1 MQKFYSMVKGSRPDF
16 YPYVSFFKLKSAM
29 KYFFCFSLKSYLN
42 FLYSEKGTKFCE
54 IYTLLLSTVCSMQ
67 YIETKVRWR
76 FRKIL
81 WPSQNTW
88 PLSGTNSV
96 KLLSVDSL
104 EFWNAEKIKS
114 AFLSL
119 YDLVFSLELKFRN
132 INGFQFFTYFW
143 NRIRIFKGGWISISI
158 LSWLQKSNFLT
169 FPACFYIPIFF
180 WGAWIRL
187 I

>member
-81 WPSQNTW
+81 WPSQNIRTLKAKVNVYW
-88 PLSGTNSV
+88 KV
-96 KLLSVDSL
+96 
-104 EFWNAEKIKS
+104 
-114 AFLSL
+114 LSL
-119 YDLVFSLELKFRN
+119 KFCEAFDPNNSKIPVRMQLFDLNLFVDMMTH
-132 INGFQFFTYFW
+132 I
-143 NRIRIFKGGWISISI
+143 
-158 LSWLQKSNFLT
+158 
-169 FPACFYIPIFF
+169 
-180 WGAWIRL
+180 
-187 I
+187 